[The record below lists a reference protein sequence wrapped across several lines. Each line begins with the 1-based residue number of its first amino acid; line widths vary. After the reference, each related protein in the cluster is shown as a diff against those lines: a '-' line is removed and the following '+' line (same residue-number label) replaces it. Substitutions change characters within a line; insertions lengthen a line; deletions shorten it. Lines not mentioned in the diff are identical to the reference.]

1 MAASP
6 IILSPFVRRLKC
18 NSLSYYLIGGIRTFK
33 RLPPSSEDVIIEKT
47 TPTRKKLDPNTV
59 TSSREERQL
68 MRLGITPIGSRRRRA
83 AVKTSDNI
91 PFEQLP
97 YLCFQE
103 ARKVL
108 LEEREETLQKIKKQR
123 LRISNLLA
131 KDVSNI
137 EGGQERKDSTLR
149 SMKKYLEELKI
160 QADIHDPIVKK
171 RFEDGLGDMNKPIYR
186 HLANEKWQSYHRKFL
201 VQRIEQFSIVPDL
214 QPKFE
219 PSASVEVAFRRRRVR
234 PGDYIDSRFSEVPA
248 RLKVQVFDK
257 GERMVSVIVI
267 DADVPV
273 VEIDNYIHRCH
284 FLAVNIPISPTQTS
298 LPLSQVNP
306 LTQLVIPWLPPFAQ
320 KGSGYHRYSIF
331 ILQQPDGITLDV
343 EKLQTKS
350 TRDKFSLLKFIHQY
364 KLSPIGLGL
373 FRSIWD
379 EGTAGVMNRASIPG
393 ADIVFK
399 RKKVI
404 ALKPKLKPRGWE
416 AKHAHPKY
424 DAMMG
429 KNRRSYKKILRKR

>member
-1 MAASP
+1 MATCASYV
-6 IILSPFVRRLKC
+6 SPFARYLKC
-18 NSLSYYLIGGIRTFK
+18 NLISFNLVGGLKTFRRFSSLSQDVTIEKNMPIRT
-33 RLPPSSEDVIIEKT
+33 
-47 TPTRKKLDPNTV
+47 KLNPNTV
-59 TSSREERQL
+59 TSRREERKL
-68 MRLGITPIGSRRRRA
+68 IRLGIFPIGSRRRRA

-103 ARKVL
+103 ARKIL

-123 LRISNLLA
+123 LRISNLIA
-131 KDVSNI
+131 QDVSQI
-137 EGGQERKDSTLR
+137 MGGQERKDSTLR

-160 QADIHDPIVKK
+160 QADLNDPIIKK
-171 RFEDGLGDMNKPIYR
+171 CFEDGKGDMNKPVYR
-186 HLANEKWQSYHRKFL
+186 YLANEKWKSYHRKIL
-201 VQRIEQFSIVPDL
+201 VQRIEQFGIVPDL

-219 PSASVEVAFRRRRVR
+219 PSAAVDLAFRRRRVQ
-234 PGDYIDSRFSEVPA
+234 PGDYVNSRVSEVPA

-257 GERMVSVIVI
+257 GERMISVIMI

-298 LPLSQVNP
+298 LPLSKANP

-331 ILQQPDGITLDV
+331 VLQQPDGITFDV
-343 EKLQTKS
+343 NSFKA
-350 TRDKFSLLKFIHQY
+350 KFSRDEFSLREFVHKYQ
-364 KLSPIGLGL
+364 LSPIGLGL

-379 EGTAGVMNRASIPG
+379 EGTAGVMHRASISG

-404 ALKPKLKPRGWE
+404 ALKPKSKPRGWE

-424 DAMMG
+424 DAMLG
-429 KNRRSYKKILRKR
+429 KNRRPYSKILRKR